1 MRLLSALFLL
11 HLSAGSQVTKSSN
24 FLPVLGKW
32 MRHTRQSGY
41 RPAGPPPGLPAGG
54 VTVQPQSG
62 GNSAGYTPGE
72 EAGVDTDSPID
83 LHNKEFCVDVSTY
96 QPVVWEEREGEACRT
111 EWQMQCED
119 KAEQVCADISETRC
133 DVSPGP
139 QLPREGADI
148 GVS

>member
-1 MRLLSALFLL
+1 MRVFIALFLL
-11 HLSAGSQVTKSSN
+11 QLSAGSQVPKSSN

-41 RPAGPPPGLPAGG
+41 RPAGPPPPKGLPAGG

-62 GNSAGYTPGE
+62 GNGAGYAPGE
-72 EAGVDTDSPID
+72 EAGLDTDSPID

-111 EWQMQCED
+111 EWQMQCEE
-119 KAEQVCADISETRC
+119 KSEQVCAEISETRY
-133 DVSPGP
+133 DVSHCH
-139 QLPREGADI
+139 RTSRDK
-148 GVS
+148 GVGQ